1 MIHTRLGQPAV
12 GSPKMIVLAMI
23 MIIIMKEI
31 IQKRIPAI
39 ELIAKG
45 AVEKATI
52 PSIAYRNNF
61 QNDHFVSPATHST
74 FSYSSHLVLYPT
86 N

>member
-1 MIHTRLGQPAV
+1 MIPKQNNWIPLTKKIIHTRLGQPAV
-12 GSPKMIVLAMI
+12 GSPKMIVLAII

-61 QNDHFVSPATHST
+61 QNDHFVSPAT
-74 FSYSSHLVLYPT
+74 L
-86 N
+86 